1 MSLFYVNKNTDEHN
15 NHEVHCDNC
24 DFLPLIHNRERLGW
38 FSTSKEAVA
47 AAKNK
52 YSKVDGCAF
61 CCPESHKR

>member
-1 MSLFYVNKNTDEHN
+1 MSTITMKFIVII
-15 NHEVHCDNC
+15 VI
-24 DFLPLIHNRERLGW
+24 FLPLIHNRERLGW